1 MATDRMLKEKQA
13 AEMLGVS
20 PNTLRTWRS
29 RPPVNAPRHTKVG
42 RCIRY
47 SENELRRYIERSTK

>member
-1 MATDRMLKEKQA
+1 MLNEKKA

-29 RPPVNAPRHTKVG
+29 RPQQNANAPRPTKVG
-42 RCIRY
+42 RCVRY
-47 SENELRRYIERSTK
+47 SENELRRYLERNTK